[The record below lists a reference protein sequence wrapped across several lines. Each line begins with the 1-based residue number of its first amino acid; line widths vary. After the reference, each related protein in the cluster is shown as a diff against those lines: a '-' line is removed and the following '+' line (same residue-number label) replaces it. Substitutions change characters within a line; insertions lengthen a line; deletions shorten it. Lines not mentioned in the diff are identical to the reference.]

1 MVTRKAAALVA
12 ALTGAAVL
20 AGCSAAPGVAARTDD
35 RTISQARLE
44 QTQRDLSTVV
54 ADPQAGPVLL
64 MLVVAPIYIEAAA
77 ENGVGVS
84 EDQARAVIE
93 QNAVQAGLDPV
104 PEFGEGAVEVVR
116 FTMAA
121 QAVQGLEDGGAEVFA
136 DIQQQVDDLD
146 LDINP
151 RYGELDLT
159 QMSITRQPLPWIVSE
174 G

>member
-20 AGCSAAPGVAARTDD
+20 AGCSPTSGVAARTDD
-35 RTISQARLE
+35 RSISQERLE
-44 QTQRDLSTVV
+44 QTQRDLSTIV
-54 ADPQAGPVLL
+54 AEPEAGPVLL

-84 EDQARAVIE
+84 EDEARTVIE
-93 QNAVQAGLDPV
+93 QNAIQAGLDPV

-121 QAVQGLEDGGAEVFA
+121 QAVQGLADADEVFA
-136 DIQQQVDDLD
+136 GIQEQVTALD

-151 RYGELDLT
+151 RYGELDTT
-159 QMSITRQPLPWIVSE
+159 QMSIVREPLPWIVSQ

>member
-1 MVTRKAAALVA
+1 MVTRKAAALAA

-20 AGCSAAPGVAARTDD
+20 AGCSATPGVAARTDD
-35 RTISQARLE
+35 RSISQERLE
-44 QTQRDLSTVV
+44 QTQRDLSTIV
-54 ADPQAGPVLL
+54 AEPEAGPVLL

-84 EDQARAVIE
+84 EDEARTVIE
-93 QNAVQAGLDPV
+93 ENAIQAGLDPV

-121 QAVQGLEDGGAEVFA
+121 QAVQGLDDADEVFA
-136 DIQQQVDDLD
+136 DIQEQVGALD

-151 RYGELDLT
+151 RYGTLDTT
-159 QMSITRQPLPWIVSE
+159 QMSIAPEPLPWIVSQ